1 MSRKAKGASNA
12 QSGQDAAVPRV
23 YNPSQGGPE
32 SGRSGLLRRRR
43 DAPSRPYC
51 VGCCPACG
59 LRFRD
64 LVAAQLGFCDRC
76 REFTGMCG
84 AGRRIICP
92 DMVTRTTWHTPC
104 TELGVVA
111 WEITQVHGRCETVL
125 CHAHDSQVR
134 FGGTPWIVAAVPLS
148 KQPMGSH
155 PHNPAADRDGPDH
168 QAERGPA
175 GRAGPVAGAAGRA

>member
-1 MSRKAKGASNA
+1 MSRKANGASNA
-12 QSGQDAAVPRV
+12 HSGQDEAGRSV
-23 YNPSQGGPE
+23 YDSSQRGPE

-43 DAPSRPYC
+43 DAPSRPDC
-51 VGCCPACG
+51 AGGCPACG
-59 LRFRD
+59 LRIRD

-92 DMVTRTTWHTPC
+92 DVMTRTTWHTPC

-125 CHAHDSQVR
+125 CRAHDGQVR
-134 FGGTPWIVAAVPLS
+134 SGGTPWIVAAVPLG
-148 KQPMGSH
+148 KQPSSD
-155 PHNPAADRDGPDH
+155 A
-168 QAERGPA
+168 
-175 GRAGPVAGAAGRA
+175 VAGCR